1 MPLVIV
7 RHKVRDTVA
16 WRARFDADAP
26 ARAAAGLTGVT
37 TYRDTGDESTVVVLI
52 PVPDLAMA
60 RAFMASE
67 PLRQS
72 MEKAGVIGEP
82 EVRYLEEI

>member
-37 TYRDTGDESTVVVLI
+37 TYRDSDDDSTVVVLI
-52 PVPDLAMA
+52 PVPDLDTA
-60 RAFMASE
+60 RGFMASE
-67 PLRQS
+67 PLRKS
-72 MEKAGVIGEP
+72 MEEAGVIGEP
-82 EVRYLEEI
+82 EVRYLQEI